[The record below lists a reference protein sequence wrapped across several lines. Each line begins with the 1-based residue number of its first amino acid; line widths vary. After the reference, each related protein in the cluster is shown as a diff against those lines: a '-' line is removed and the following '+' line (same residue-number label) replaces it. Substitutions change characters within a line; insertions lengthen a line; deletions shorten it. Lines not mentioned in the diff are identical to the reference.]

1 MLSELID
8 LVPLPDILAIIWLV
22 VWWSGYA
29 ALNCNPQTNRREL
42 ARVIDGYR
50 HRWMERMLE
59 RDNRMADVNIIIA
72 HIRSGALFASTTVLI
87 LAGIVALW
95 GNVDR
100 LIVMIDELAFS
111 TLASRQLI
119 ELKVQTMMAIF
130 AYGFFKFA
138 WCLRQYNTALVVI
151 GAAPLPAECD
161 DETRTQYPAR
171 AASILTRAAGNFNR
185 GLNAYY
191 FGLATLA
198 WFIQP
203 VLFMVAVLL
212 VIVVLYRRDRHSVTL
227 KALS

>member
-8 LVPLPDILAIIWLV
+8 LMPLPDILAIIWLV

-29 ALNCNPQTNRREL
+29 ALNYNPQTNRREL

-87 LAGIVALW
+87 LAGIVALL

-119 ELKVQTMMAIF
+119 ELKVLTMMAIF

-161 DETRTQYPAR
+161 DETRTQY
-171 AASILTRAAGNFNR
+171 
-185 GLNAYY
+185 
-191 FGLATLA
+191 
-198 WFIQP
+198 
-203 VLFMVAVLL
+203 
-212 VIVVLYRRDRHSVTL
+212 RRDRHSVTL

>member
-87 LAGIVALW
+87 LAGIVALL
-95 GNVDR
+95 GNVDW

-130 AYGFFKFA
+130 AYGFSNSLGVCANTTQPWSSLARRHCRPSATTKPERNTRRA
-138 WCLRQYNTALVVI
+138 RQV
-151 GAAPLPAECD
+151 
-161 DETRTQYPAR
+161 
-171 AASILTRAAGNFNR
+171 F
-185 GLNAYY
+185 
-191 FGLATLA
+191 
-198 WFIQP
+198 
-203 VLFMVAVLL
+203 
-212 VIVVLYRRDRHSVTL
+212 
-227 KALS
+227 